1 MNLLGNQVFTVTEIT
16 SLIKEILENGFREI
30 TIEGEISDY
39 TKSSSGHIY
48 FKLNDSKAQIRA
60 VMFKSAAY
68 NLKISPKNGDIVK
81 CKGNLSVYANQG
93 NYQLII
99 NSIEYAGEGNLLK
112 MLELRKQKLAQEGL
126 FDSNKKKPLPPF
138 PNTIGVV
145 TSPSGAAIQDIL
157 RVAKSKNKNI
167 NIIIFPSL
175 VQGENAAESLI
186 KMIEIADYYK
196 LCDILIIGRGGG
208 SIEDLLP
215 FSDENLVRTIANA
228 KTPTISAVG
237 HDIDWALSD
246 YAADVRALTPT
257 AAADI
262 AIPRRSE
269 IKEKISSFQETLS
282 ENLQNKVEGMRLLI
296 KSFNPD
302 MLEIRFRSIQQPLL
316 SRFENAKANLEMQL
330 NKKIEDYRIK
340 IQNSK
345 NILENTSPN
354 AIFARGYSMV
364 KNNKGEIIRSSQ
376 QVSKGEIIEI
386 TPSIGKI
393 TAEVGDIIWKIL
405 KKT

>member
-269 IKEKISSFQETLS
+269 IKEKINSFQETLS